1 MNACLSCGVV
11 GLPELAS
18 LTIDRGDV
26 DDASPALGQHALDDL
41 LGRVEQA
48 GEIGINHRPP
58 VLRGHLAEG
67 AVAGD
72 ASIVDQYIDR
82 ADSLVHHVEGL
93 AGAVPVGDVAVDA
106 VEVEARL
113 ELLGNPGGLAAG
125 VGITAHH
132 HGESIPIQA
141 LADRRTDTAHT
152 TGDQCYT
159 CRIARNTH

>member
-1 MNACLSCGVV
+1 MLMTR
-11 GLPELAS
+11 PQPLAS
-18 LTIDRGDV
+18 MPSMTCLVVLNRPVRLVSITVLQFSGD
-26 DDASPALGQHALDDL
+26 
-41 LGRVEQA
+41 
-48 GEIGINHRPP
+48 I
-58 VLRGHLAEG
+58 LRK
-67 AVAGD
+67 VP
-72 ASIVDQYIDR
+72 
-82 ADSLVHHVEGL
+82 LVHHVEGL

-132 HGESIPIQA
+132 HGESIPMQA